1 MKEGCPSDDELE
13 ELSEEIGGTWMK
25 LGHRLDLRKSKLT
38 GFHKGHEGT
47 RKKAYAMLLEWKKT
61 GASNATYRVLY
72 EALSHKCV
80 SRKDLAMK
88 ICCKV

>member
-13 ELSEEIGGTWMK
+13 VLSKEIGGTWMK

-38 GFHKGHEGT
+38 SFHKGHEEPCE
-47 RKKAYAMLLEWKKT
+47 KAYAVLLNWKKT

-72 EALSHKCV
+72 EALSHKRV
-80 SRKDLAMK
+80 NRKDLAMK